1 MFAENNEEG
10 LKKMTGPSQ
19 DLSVRE
25 AAKNSSSSDGQ
36 AIKKGGG
43 EAGQL
48 KKKVFKKLIRL
59 KSFDGY

>member
-25 AAKNSSSSDGQ
+25 AAKNSSSSDSQ

-43 EAGQL
+43 EAGPL
-48 KKKVFKKLIRL
+48 KKSFLKLIRL
-59 KSFDGY
+59 KSSDGY